1 MKKQASVGSTVT
13 GKSFYWKKR
22 RELCHN
28 TCTCTCTCIYI
39 KMIIIIIII
48 IIVINFVVVC

>member
-1 MKKQASVGSTVT
+1 MKKQASVGITVT

-28 TCTCTCTCIYI
+28 TCTCTCTCIYY
-39 KMIIIIIII
+39 
-48 IIVINFVVVC
+48 NFNQNRHKNDNNNNNNNNN